1 MQIMLK
7 SLYFTKVELP
17 IFQVITSFK
26 IFFFAKI
33 TSFKIDKLDT
43 SIFMKYFIK
52 IIIIQ
57 DLSLYKRVRV

>member
-7 SLYFTKVELP
+7 SLYFTKVELT
-17 IFQVITSFK
+17 IFQV
-26 IFFFAKI
+26 I

-43 SIFMKYFIK
+43 SIFMKYFVK

-57 DLSLYKRVRV
+57 DLLLYKRVGV